1 MSQLSS
7 VERASGTG
15 LILINVFYL
24 GLTTLSQTLTPLLV
38 PLLIQQFVGI
48 AQQGTA
54 YGNLRLWTLMV
65 ALLVQSLMGL
75 VSDRS
80 TFRLGKRRP
89 FIAAGTIIDV
99 LLIVLIGFSTLL
111 TGEQGYW
118 ILFLLIILIMVA
130 TNTAHGALQGLI
142 PDLVPLQQRGLA
154 SGIKAIFEVPLPLI
168 LVAFTIGPL
177 IANDRLWPALGVLIA
192 VLVTAMLLTM
202 LVKESP
208 PRSDP
213 QPVNWTPFVRLV
225 VMTGVFTGTIILLG
239 WLAGLLRGYIS
250 SDLPLTTAVL
260 VVGGAGLAAMIL
272 TIALGVLLSVR
283 IGLGGTESRA
293 NPDFSWWVVNRLA
306 YLAASINLASF
317 AVFFLQ
323 GRLGFAQEQAAGP
336 ASIVLL
342 IVGVFILVTA
352 IPSGWV
358 ADRIGHK
365 PILAASGLVAAL
377 GVLFVIV
384 STNLVTV
391 YIGAVLVGF
400 ATGTFYTANWAL
412 GTSLV
417 PKEQA
422 GRYLGISNL
431 AGAGAGAVG
440 AFIGGP
446 VADYFTI
453 NFPDFPGIGYIV
465 LFGIFGILFVLSTAV
480 LAFIRTRR

>member
-1 MSQLSS
+1 MGRQP
-7 VERASGTG
+7 A
-15 LILINVFYL
+15 
-24 GLTTLSQTLTPLLV
+24 
-38 PLLIQQFVGI
+38 
-48 AQQGTA
+48 
-54 YGNLRLWTLMV
+54 RLP
-65 ALLVQSLMGL
+65 G
-75 VSDRS
+75 
-80 TFRLGKRRP
+80 
-89 FIAAGTIIDV
+89 
-99 LLIVLIGFSTLL
+99 GF
-111 TGEQGYW
+111 
-118 ILFLLIILIMVA
+118 
-130 TNTAHGALQGLI
+130 N
-142 PDLVPLQQRGLA
+142 
-154 SGIKAIFEVPLPLI
+154 
-168 LVAFTIGPL
+168 
-177 IANDRLWPALGVLIA
+177 
-192 VLVTAMLLTM
+192 
-202 LVKESP
+202 
-208 PRSDP
+208 
-213 QPVNWTPFVRLV
+213 QP
-225 VMTGVFTGTIILLG
+225 GQ
-239 WLAGLLRGYIS
+239 LRG
-250 SDLPLTTAVL
+250 
-260 VVGGAGLAAMIL
+260 
-272 TIALGVLLSVR
+272 
-283 IGLGGTESRA
+283 
-293 NPDFSWWVVNRLA
+293 
-306 YLAASINLASF
+306 
-317 AVFFLQ
+317 FFLQ